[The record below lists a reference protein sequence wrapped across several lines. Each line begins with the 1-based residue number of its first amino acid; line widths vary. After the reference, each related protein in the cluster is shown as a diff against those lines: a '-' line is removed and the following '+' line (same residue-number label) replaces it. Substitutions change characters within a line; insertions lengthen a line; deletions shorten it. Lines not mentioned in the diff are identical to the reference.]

1 MFAVDCRRFT
11 GFLFLCLLF
20 SLFVRPWALAG
31 QETKE
36 TAPLTAPPALAAL
49 VAEGLANNQQLQS
62 QRSEVDA
69 LREAVPAAGALDDPR
84 LGLALLNL
92 PVDTWRFNQEPMT
105 QRQVRIA
112 QKLPWFGK
120 LDLKTQKAVLAA
132 KIAEARW
139 QGERLAL
146 ARKIVSAYFD
156 LALAVRGDQINGQLM
171 DLVQQLMQ
179 STESRYASGMGL
191 QQDVLQAQVEL
202 SRLTDEQN
210 DLADRRR
217 TQNRKL
223 NALLNRPEFQA
234 VTPVVAVPVPTMN
247 FDIQRLQSMA
257 LSRNPEIV
265 ARGLAIERAAV
276 GVDLARKAFYPDFD
290 VSLSYGYREDDR
302 LGTDRPDFFSAGVNL
317 NIPLYQHRKQTP
329 LLEAAAKSRQAAAEV
344 LRDLQLT
351 LPHRIET
358 VNSAIQRLQ
367 SSYHLY
373 TSTLLLQAG
382 QWADSAQS
390 AYEVDKLEFNS
401 MINAQMQVLRLQLQA
416 DTYLYRLYQKR
427 AELEELIGAPLPV
440 TKPSYTK
447 STLQKPEGS
456 GAKAPQAQQ
465 RKIEY

>member
-1 MFAVDCRRFT
+1 MFVVDFRRLT
-11 GFLFLCLLF
+11 GALLF
-20 SLFVRPWALAG
+20 SLLLGLMVQPWARAG
-31 QETKE
+31 QEMQE
-36 TAPLTAPPALAAL
+36 TTPLTAPPALAAL

-62 QRSEVDA
+62 QRSQVDA
-69 LREAVPAAGALDDPR
+69 LREAIPAAGALDDPV

-105 QRQVRIA
+105 QKQVRIA

-120 LDLKTQKAVLAA
+120 LDLKTQKALLAA

-139 QGERLAL
+139 QGQRLAL
-146 ARKIVSAYFD
+146 ARQIVTAYFD
-156 LALAVRGDQINGQLM
+156 LAMAVRGDQINAQLM
-171 DLVQQLMQ
+171 ALVQQLMQ
-179 STESRYASGMGL
+179 STESRYAGGMGL

-217 TQNRKL
+217 SQNRKL
-223 NALLNRPEFQA
+223 NALLNRPDFQA
-234 VTPVVAVPVPTMN
+234 VTPVVKVPVPSMN
-247 FDIQRLQSMA
+247 LDTQRLQSMA

-265 ARGLAIERAAV
+265 ASGLAIEQAAV
-276 GVDLARKAFYPDFD
+276 GEDLARKAFYPDFD
-290 VSLSYGYREDDR
+290 VSLSYGFREDDR
-302 LGTDRPDFFSAGVNL
+302 LGADRPDFFSAGVNL
-317 NIPLYQHRKQTP
+317 NIPLYRHRKQTP
-329 LLEAAAKSRQAAAEV
+329 LLEAAAKSRQAAAEA
-344 LRDLQLT
+344 LRDLQLS

-358 VNSAIQRLQ
+358 VNSAIRRLQ
-367 SSYHLY
+367 DSHRLY

-427 AELEELIGAPLPV
+427 AELEELIGAPLPA
-440 TKPSYTK
+440 T
-447 STLQKPEGS
+447 
-456 GAKAPQAQQ
+456 AP
-465 RKIEY
+465 

>member
-1 MFAVDCRRFT
+1 MSFHKSLRFKQ
-11 GFLFLCLLF
+11 FLLF
-20 SLFVRPWALAG
+20 SLLFSLMVRPSARAG
-31 QETKE
+31 QKMQDT
-36 TAPLTAPPALAAL
+36 TPLTAPPALAAL

-62 QRSEVDA
+62 ERSEVDA
-69 LREAVPAAGALDDPR
+69 MREAIPAAGALDDPQ

-105 QRQVRIA
+105 QKQVRIA

-120 LDLKTQKAVLAA
+120 LDLKTQRAVLAA

-139 QGERLAL
+139 QGQRLAL

-156 LALAVRGDQINGQLM
+156 LALAVRGDQINAQLM

-179 STESRYASGMGL
+179 STESRYSSGMGL

-234 VTPVVAVPVPTMN
+234 VTPVVKVPVPTMN
-247 FDIQRLQSMA
+247 LDIQRLQSMA
-257 LSRNPEIV
+257 LRQNPEIV
-265 ARGLAIERAAV
+265 AGSLAVEQAAI

-290 VSLSYGYREDDR
+290 VSLAYGLREDDR

-317 NIPLYQHRKQTP
+317 NIPLYRHRKQTP
-329 LLEAAAKSRQAAAEV
+329 LLEAASSSRQAADEA
-344 LRDLQLT
+344 LRDLQLS

-358 VNSAIQRLQ
+358 VHSAVQRLQ
-367 SSYHLY
+367 ESYNLY
-373 TSTLLLQAG
+373 TSTLLLQAR

-416 DTYLYRLYQKR
+416 DTYLYQLYQKR
-427 AELEELIGAPLPV
+427 AELEELIGSRLPA
-440 TKPSYTK
+440 TAKP
-447 STLQKPEGS
+447 
-456 GAKAPQAQQ
+456 
-465 RKIEY
+465 